1 MPKVKNETKLKKLMV
16 WLNENGIEYRAI
28 EEWRDKFY
36 RYMRSDLFIPAY
48 TVSVKIDDYQTQKWY
63 QKHKARNP
71 VIIRD
76 IDTPK
81 FVIEKIQNTIIRVMQ
96 KQQKEHLKEI
106 HKKELAKQEL
116 KKKAKK

>member
-1 MPKVKNETKLKKLMV
+1 MPKVKNETKLQKLMA

-28 EEWRDKFY
+28 EEWRGKFY
-36 RYMRSDLFIPAY
+36 RYMRSDLFIPTY

-71 VIIRD
+71 VVIRD
-76 IDTPK
+76 TDTPK
-81 FVIEKIQNTIIRVMQ
+81 FVIEKVQNTIIRVMQ

-116 KKKAKK
+116 KKEAKK